1 MGIAIS
7 QFGVFLSLREKIRDK
22 KILSIGVQFP
32 PKHKE
37 LVSFQKN
44 FPELLSSSDLN
55 LLSQT
60 TFKNFQTVLFKSIL
74 GAKDLSSIDI
84 SADEGANYIWNMNE
98 DISAESTSNELAGLG
113 SSFDFIY
120 DSGTME
126 HVSDVKAYLKN
137 IFYLLKPNGI
147 YCPAVPCSGY
157 LEHGFFQFSPT
168 FYADMCHANS
178 PNIEL
183 LYLSVDNGTSN
194 MKGLAFNSFYKDIDF
209 SFPPQGVIK
218 ESHIFFYKYFQSTTI
233 ATGTLINVLNE
244 SAMPLGVMAL
254 IKKNNN
260 FSLNMNMIQ
269 SIYRGVSLN
278 AVIGNGDKLTNSKL
292 KNKLTLKSFII
303 KLPLSSVFKYK
314 LIIFILGILGKM
326 APEKSR

>member
-32 PKHKE
+32 PQHRE

-60 TFKNFQTVLFKSIL
+60 TFKDFQTVLFKSIL

-84 SADEGANYIWNMNE
+84 SVDEGANYIWNMNE
-98 DISAESTSNELAGLG
+98 NISAESISKELAGLG

-137 IFYLLKPNGI
+137 VFYLLKPNGI
-147 YCPAVPCSGY
+147 YCPAAPCSGY

-168 FYADMCHANS
+168 FYADICHANS

-183 LYLSVDNGTSN
+183 LYLSVDNGTSK

-233 ATGTLINVLNE
+233 ATGTLINVLNQ

-254 IKKNNN
+254 IIKKNN

-278 AVIGNGDKLTNSKL
+278 AIIGNGDKLTNSKL
-292 KNKLTLKSFII
+292 KSKLTLKSFII
-303 KLPLSSVFKYK
+303 KFPLGSTFKYK
-314 LIIFILGILGKM
+314 LIIFILDILGKM
-326 APEKSR
+326 APKKSR

>member
-1 MGIAIS
+1 MGIPIT

-32 PKHKE
+32 PKHTE
-37 LVSFQKN
+37 LVAFHKN
-44 FPELLSSSDLN
+44 FPELLSKSDLN

-74 GAKDLSSIDI
+74 GAKDLNSIDI
-84 SADEGANYIWNMNE
+84 SADEGANYIWNMNK
-98 DISAESTSNELAGLG
+98 DISAESISKELAGLG

-147 YCPAVPCSGY
+147 YCPVVPCSGY

-178 PNIEL
+178 PNL
-183 LYLSVDNGTSN
+183 TLQHLSVDKGTSN
-194 MKGLAFNSFYKDIDF
+194 IKGLAFDSFYKDIDF

-218 ESHIFFYKYFQSTTI
+218 ESHVFFYKYFQSTTI
-233 ATGTLINVLNE
+233 ATGTLINILNE
-244 SAMPLGVMAL
+244 SAMPLNLMAI

-260 FSLNMNMIQ
+260 FSFNMNMIQ
-269 SIYRGVSLN
+269 SIYRGANLSTI
-278 AVIGNGDKLTNSKL
+278 IGSGDKLTNSPL
-292 KNKLTLKSFII
+292 KNKLTLKSFIL
-303 KLPLSSVFKYK
+303 KFPLGSIIKYK
-314 LIIFILGILGKM
+314 LIIFILGILGKK
-326 APEKSR
+326 APKKSC

>member
-1 MGIAIS
+1 MGIPIS

-32 PKHKE
+32 PKHAE
-37 LVSFQKN
+37 LVAFHKN
-44 FPELLSSSDLN
+44 FPELLSKSDLN

-74 GAKDLSSIDI
+74 GAKDLNSIDI
-84 SADEGANYIWNMNE
+84 SADEGANYIWNMNK
-98 DISAESTSNELAGLG
+98 DISSESISKELAGLG

-126 HVSDVKAYLKN
+126 HVSDVKTYLKN
-137 IFYLLKPNGI
+137 VFYLLKPNGI

-194 MKGLAFNSFYKDIDF
+194 MKGLALNSFYKDIDF

-218 ESHIFFYKYFQSTTI
+218 ESHIFFYKYFQRTTI

-244 SAMPLGVMAL
+244 SAIQLGVMAL
-254 IKKNNN
+254 IIKKNN

-278 AVIGNGDKLTNSKL
+278 AIIGNGDKLTNSKS
-292 KNKLTLKSFII
+292 KRKLTLKSFII
-303 KLPLSSVFKYK
+303 KFPLGSTFKYK
-314 LIIFILGILGKM
+314 LIIFILDILGKM